1 MISVYPVFL
10 LHNKSRLRRWP
21 AEVQHI
27 YFIFTGMCIAFWTL
41 GGKIQR
47 TFLEAGTAVS
57 LSTHLN
63 PNYIPKSIK
72 PTNIGVIDII
82 LHILARCVLHNL
94 ICVVVNYVVLKVF
107 GGTLNVTA
115 ALFAFQLCY
124 LSVGKYNCINFSILS
139 SYYRNKYAFMLM
151 TFTNFNGKVIL

>member
-41 GGKIQR
+41 GGKVLR
-47 TFLEAGTAVS
+47 TFLEVATAVS

-72 PTNIGVIDII
+72 PTNIGVIDIII

-115 ALFAFQLCY
+115 ALFSFQLCY
-124 LSVGKYNCINFSILS
+124 LSVGKYKCIKFFHIKFIL
-139 SYYRNKYAFMLM
+139 KP
-151 TFTNFNGKVIL
+151 